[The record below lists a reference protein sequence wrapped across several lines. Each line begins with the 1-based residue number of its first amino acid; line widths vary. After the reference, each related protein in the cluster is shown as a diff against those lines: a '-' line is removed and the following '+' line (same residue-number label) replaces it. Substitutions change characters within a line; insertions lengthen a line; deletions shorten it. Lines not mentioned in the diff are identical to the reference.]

1 MPYRVYQGKEILTS
15 NPPVLP
21 RGQISVDINSLIL
34 HIGDGL
40 TPGGVPVTGTTGGG
54 TTAVD
59 GGGAAAVFGPD
70 EILDG
75 GGA

>member
-1 MPYRVYQGKEILTS
+1 MPYRVYQGKEILTAS
-15 NPPVLP
+15 APVLP
-21 RGQISVDINSLIL
+21 RGQITVDLTSLIL
-34 HIGDGL
+34 HIGDGA
-40 TPGGVPVTGTTGGG
+40 TPGGIPVTGTTGGG
-54 TTAVD
+54 TTGVD

>member
-1 MPYRVYQGKEILTS
+1 MPYRVYQGKEILTT

-21 RGQISVDINSLIL
+21 RGQVSVDLNSLVL

-40 TPGGVPVTGTTGGG
+40 TPGGVPVTGLGSGG
-54 TTAVD
+54 TLAID
-59 GGGAAAVFGPD
+59 GGGAASVFTPD
-70 EILDG
+70 ETFDG